1 MKLYDELEYQ
11 KLLLELVRNNNW
23 ADSVDFLVDDG
34 LMRELNRDISPN
46 YSTNEKIV
54 YYYFNLCFLLEADI
68 RYSFCSLID
77 KEKVNLGF
85 KKSSNNLSCINLEN
99 NQVCC
104 FEFDAIL
111 GNIITSLGGDVFKNS
126 FTGRPF
132 HVNTKALIGN
142 SLLTFDSFDTL
153 LDVDT
158 KNKDI
163 NTVKVLGNYYGV
175 SCDLNDKNIRYEWV
189 NEVYRDVL
197 DKYSSV
203 LKSKFDRE
211 DFDYYLDV
219 IRQLDLNDE
228 LSERV
233 ISYFNKINSIDC
245 SHTVFYINVL
255 KSPIVRVE
263 DYERVRLT
271 GVCSYRDEE
280 NCGLDIIMSIKQDN
294 GSMVYFLFGD
304 NCSLDIYSKE
314 EIEEMFLN
322 NQLIKIDKG
331 YFVPGIDRSIQEEST
346 RVAGSEI
353 VPKVL
358 EKVYQDSLG

>member
-1 MKLYDELEYQ
+1 M
-11 KLLLELVRNNNW
+11 
-23 ADSVDFLVDDG
+23 
-34 LMRELNRDISPN
+34 
-46 YSTNEKIV
+46 
-54 YYYFNLCFLLEADI
+54 
-68 RYSFCSLID
+68 
-77 KEKVNLGF
+77 
-85 KKSSNNLSCINLEN
+85 
-99 NQVCC
+99 
-104 FEFDAIL
+104 
-111 GNIITSLGGDVFKNS
+111 
-126 FTGRPF
+126 
-132 HVNTKALIGN
+132 
-142 SLLTFDSFDTL
+142 
-153 LDVDT
+153 
-158 KNKDI
+158 
-163 NTVKVLGNYYGV
+163 
-175 SCDLNDKNIRYEWV
+175 
-189 NEVYRDVL
+189 
-197 DKYSSV
+197 
-203 LKSKFDRE
+203 KSKFDRE

-245 SHTVFYINVL
+245 SHTAFYINVL

-304 NCSLDIYSKE
+304 NYSLDIYSKE

>member
-68 RYSFCSLID
+68 RYSFCSLIN

-189 NEVYRDVL
+189 NEVYRD
-197 DKYSSV
+197 
-203 LKSKFDRE
+203 
-211 DFDYYLDV
+211 
-219 IRQLDLNDE
+219 
-228 LSERV
+228 
-233 ISYFNKINSIDC
+233 
-245 SHTVFYINVL
+245 
-255 KSPIVRVE
+255 
-263 DYERVRLT
+263 
-271 GVCSYRDEE
+271 EE

-304 NCSLDIYSKE
+304 NYSLDIYSKE

>member
-1 MKLYDELEYQ
+1 M
-11 KLLLELVRNNNW
+11 
-23 ADSVDFLVDDG
+23 
-34 LMRELNRDISPN
+34 
-46 YSTNEKIV
+46 
-54 YYYFNLCFLLEADI
+54 
-68 RYSFCSLID
+68 
-77 KEKVNLGF
+77 
-85 KKSSNNLSCINLEN
+85 
-99 NQVCC
+99 
-104 FEFDAIL
+104 
-111 GNIITSLGGDVFKNS
+111 GNIISSLGGDVFKNS

-132 HVNTKALIGN
+132 HVNTKAFIGN

-189 NEVYRDVL
+189 NEVYRD
-197 DKYSSV
+197 
-203 LKSKFDRE
+203 
-211 DFDYYLDV
+211 
-219 IRQLDLNDE
+219 
-228 LSERV
+228 
-233 ISYFNKINSIDC
+233 
-245 SHTVFYINVL
+245 
-255 KSPIVRVE
+255 
-263 DYERVRLT
+263 
-271 GVCSYRDEE
+271 EE

-304 NCSLDIYSKE
+304 NYSLDIYSKE

>member
-189 NEVYRDVL
+189 NEVYRD
-197 DKYSSV
+197 
-203 LKSKFDRE
+203 
-211 DFDYYLDV
+211 
-219 IRQLDLNDE
+219 
-228 LSERV
+228 
-233 ISYFNKINSIDC
+233 
-245 SHTVFYINVL
+245 
-255 KSPIVRVE
+255 
-263 DYERVRLT
+263 
-271 GVCSYRDEE
+271 EE

-304 NCSLDIYSKE
+304 NYSLDIYSKE